1 MIELVADTN
10 IIYSALLKRGKIRSL
25 ILLRG
30 NIRLHTPAE
39 LREELYKHTPKLQRY
54 LELTKEEVQSLID
67 NLIEGTTTLHNK
79 NEYRELIPRA
89 REIVEKVDPEDTPF
103 VALAMYLGIPLWTG
117 DKELIRLAVRT
128 KFKHFKALDT
138 RGVEMLLEGKPWSEV
153 EEYLRREYGREEVG

>member
-10 IIYSALLKRGKIRSL
+10 IIYSALLTRGKIRSL

-54 LELTKEEVQSLID
+54 LELTRGEVQSLID
-67 NLIEGTTTLHNK
+67 NLLEETTILHNK
-79 NEYRELIPRA
+79 NEYKGQIQRA

-103 VALAMYLGIPLWTG
+103 IALAMHLGIPLWTG
-117 DKELIRLAVRT
+117 DKELIKLAVRT
-128 KFKHFKALDT
+128 EFQHFKALDT
-138 RGVEMLLEGKPWSEV
+138 RGVEMLLEGKPWREV
-153 EEYLRREYGREEVG
+153 EEYLKREYGEGG